1 MFAEVWP
8 LVKTLDFLSLT
19 FWFSIGLFRVVTF
32 LGWFDTALD
41 FWLPGD
47 YDTELNLYI
56 IIYNNNFFWKIIPKN
71 IEGHSDALNYLGI
84 ATGCSV
90 VAGLIPEYGSRE
102 ICKTYHFF
110 SIVLKCFPYS
120 IRLSGFII
128 NFWGNR
134 SESKGLGQ
142 SPGRRIAIFYLSIL
156 IAVLGQGSA
165 QAWKFS
171 RWLKS
176 VTPPAGGAPGSRL
189 RRPLF

>member
-8 LVKTLDFLSLT
+8 LLKTLDFLSLT

-41 FWLPGD
+41 FWLPDD
-47 YDTELNLYI
+47 YDPGLNLCI
-56 IIYNNNFFWKIIPKN
+56 IIYKYYIFWKIIPQNK
-71 IEGHSDALNYLGI
+71 EGHSDALNYLGI

-90 VAGLIPEYGSRE
+90 FAGLIPEYGSLE
-102 ICKTYHFF
+102 IYKTYHF
-110 SIVLKCFPYS
+110 VLNLINFFPYY

-156 IAVLGQGSA
+156 IAVLGARVVNLLTKWTGSDCSGPSGPA
-165 QAWKFS
+165 RFED
-171 RWLKS
+171 LK
-176 VTPPAGGAPGSRL
+176 PC
-189 RRPLF
+189 